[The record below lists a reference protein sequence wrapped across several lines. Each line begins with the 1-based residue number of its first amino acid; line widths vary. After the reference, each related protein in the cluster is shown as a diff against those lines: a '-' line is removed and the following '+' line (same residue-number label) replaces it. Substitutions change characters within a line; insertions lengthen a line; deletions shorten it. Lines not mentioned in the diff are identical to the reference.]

1 MLRHETKKAPASLSG
16 RRNLF
21 RRKMPRRASGL
32 LVATVELVDT
42 ARRIHEFLF
51 AGEEGMALGADAD
64 LVLGTGG
71 LDMPHLAAG
80 ASDDRVT
87 VSGME
92 ILFHS
97 LLPFSVF
104 ECCVHKSRLLI

>member
-1 MLRHETKKAPASLSG
+1 MQDAAG
-16 RRNLF
+16 
-21 RRKMPRRASGL
+21 ASGL

-51 AGEEGMALGADAD
+51 AGEEGVALGADTD

-97 LLPFSVF
+97 LFASCF
-104 ECCVHKSRLLI
+104 ECLNVVFTNHVP